1 MSNIEKI
8 KQLKELLDSGA
19 LTQEEFDL
27 EKNKILGKKNTS
39 SNKIFQPSYLFIFF
53 ILIGV
58 IGFTIYSQNEVTVED
73 SSVEL
78 FETTTTTT
86 EVITSSTSALA
97 TVEADLLVVDSLDD
111 AKKAVLKIN
120 TVSDI
125 VEISER
131 LSVES
136 LNVKGTGSGFL
147 ISEDGYIV
155 TNFHVIAGATNIS
168 VYSPFYN
175 KTVKASLIGY
185 SECDDIAVLKITK
198 NAFDESNYYFN
209 WSSEK
214 IKLSDEILNLS
225 FPLGDKETT
234 YLEGNISKERS
245 DGNQPWTAVE
255 KAFEHTAEIL
265 PGSSG
270 SPILDNKF
278 NIVGVAYAGNSFKQ
292 EFAIEGTYAK
302 EIIEG
307 LIKKENRVNFGFVLE
322 QYEGIGAYITSLNNQ
337 GIGFKA
343 GLRAGDIITKIGP
356 YDLSQESTLYTYC
369 KVLRTFSTND
379 EVDIEWYRISD
390 TYDYKSTLNG
400 PVVVNAIP
408 LNAVQYSKS
417 EIDNYFSLMKGER
430 LKIFNG
436 EVVITYNGDFSNT
449 QINTLKSAV
458 NKINENISIAQ
469 FQVIKLSENSNNY
482 GRIHYEFTNS
492 VQKMQNVDDDFFLSN
507 KKNESFFLQGCDW
520 SSPFGVC
527 SKATNRTLYKY
538 GTTYVTLTGMRPG
551 SEWFGEYGKS
561 FIGERSDYDE
571 VATQCMQNDMIIN
584 FLDSITL
591 GVFDFKNYED
601 SKSILFRKYC
611 NGEGSNF
618 VSNYD
623 AKMLQ
628 IHFDPRNIKPDPT
641 LQDLYNQFNISS

>member
-78 FETTTTTT
+78 FETTTTT

>member
-27 EKNKILGKKNTS
+27 EKNKILGKKNKS
-39 SNKIFQPSYLFIFF
+39 SNKILQPSYLFIIF

-58 IGFTIYSQNEVTVED
+58 IGFTIYSQNETMVED
-73 SSVEL
+73 SSIEL
-78 FETTTTTT
+78 FETTTTEVTT
-86 EVITSSTSALA
+86 TSSSTLA
-97 TVEADLLVVDSLDD
+97 TVEADSFVVGSLDD

-155 TNFHVIAGATNIS
+155 TNFHVIAGATNIN

-175 KTVKASLIGY
+175 KTVKASLVGY

-198 NAFDESNYYFN
+198 NAFEESIYYFN
-209 WSSEK
+209 WDSEK

-255 KAFEHTAEIL
+255 NAFEHTAEIL

-270 SPILDNKF
+270 SPILDKEF

-292 EFAIEGTYAK
+292 EFAIEGSYAK
-302 EIIEG
+302 EIIESI
-307 LIKKENRVNFGFVLE
+307 IKKENRVNFGFVLE

-356 YDLSQESTLYTYC
+356 YDLTQESSLYTYC
-369 KVLRTFSTND
+369 KVVRTTSD
-379 EVDIEWYRISD
+379 DEEVDIEWFRISD

-417 EIDNYFSLMKGER
+417 EIDNYFSLLNGET

-449 QINTLKSAV
+449 QINTLKAAV

-469 FQVIKLSENSNNY
+469 FLLVKLSDNTNKY
-482 GRIHYEFTNS
+482 GRIHFEFINS
-492 VQKMQNVDDDFFLSN
+492 PEKMQKVNDDFFFSHKYGSTYN
-507 KKNESFFLQGCDW
+507 TGCVW
-520 SSPFGVC
+520 ETSLGSC
-527 SKATNRTLYKY
+527 KEATSRSLYKY
-538 GTTYVTLTGMRPG
+538 GTTYVTLYNIRPG
-551 SEWFGEYGKS
+551 SEYFGEYGKS
-561 FIGERSDYDE
+561 FIGDRSDYDE
-571 VATQCMQNDMIIN
+571 VATQCMQNNMIQN
-584 FLDSITL
+584 FLHAITL
-591 GVFDFKNYED
+591 RVFDFKSYEE
-601 SKSILFRKYC
+601 SKSILFRQFC

-628 IHFDPRNIKPDPT
+628 IHFDPRNIKTKPT
-641 LQDLYNQFNISS
+641 LQDLYNQFDISS

>member
-19 LTQEEFDL
+19 LTQQEFDL
-27 EKNKILGKKNTS
+27 EKNKILGKKNKS
-39 SNKIFQPSYLFIFF
+39 SNKILQPSYLFIFF

-58 IGFTIYSQNEVTVED
+58 IGFTIYSQNETMVED
-73 SSVEL
+73 SSIEL
-78 FETTTTTT
+78 FETTTTEVTT
-86 EVITSSTSALA
+86 APSSNLA
-97 TVEADLLVVDSLDD
+97 TVEADSFVVGSLYD

-175 KTVKASLIGY
+175 KTVKASLVGY

-198 NAFDESNYYFN
+198 NAFEESNYYFN
-209 WSSEK
+209 WASEK
-214 IKLSDEILNLS
+214 IKLSDDILNLS

-245 DGNQPWTAVE
+245 DGNQAWTAVE
-255 KAFEHTAEIL
+255 NAFEHTAEIL

-270 SPILDNKF
+270 SPILNTNF

-292 EFAIEGTYAK
+292 EFAIEGVYAK
-302 EIIEG
+302 EIIES
-307 LIKKENRVNFGFVLE
+307 LIKRENRVNFGFVLE
-322 QYEGIGAYITSLNNQ
+322 QYEGIGAYISSLSDG
-337 GIGFKA
+337 GIGWNA
-343 GLRAGDIITKIGP
+343 GLRAGDIITQIGP

-379 EVDIEWYRISD
+379 EIDIEWYRISD

-400 PVVVNAIP
+400 PYVKNAIP

-417 EIDNYFSLMKGER
+417 EIDNYYSLIKDGRILVMQGDV
-430 LKIFNG
+430 I
-436 EVVITYNGDFSNT
+436 ITYDGSFNDL
-449 QINTLKSAV
+449 QINTLKSAI
-458 NKINENISIAQ
+458 KTINESISLAQ
-469 FQVIKLSENSNNY
+469 IKLLNIDENKNRY
-482 GRIHYEFTNS
+482 GRIHFEFSTNMVNIKS
-492 VQKMQNVDDDFFLSN
+492 VDENFFNQWSVT
-507 KKNESFFLQGCDW
+507 GCTWD
-520 SSPFGVC
+520 SEFGNSIGRFCNIVTGRG
-527 SKATNRTLYKY
+527 KFKY
-538 GTTYVTLTGMRPG
+538 GTTQVLLYAVRPG
-551 SEWFGEYGKS
+551 NDWFGEWAKNKYS
-561 FIGERSDYDE
+561 NTDTE
-571 VATQCMQNDMIIN
+571 AMTQCSQNSILGSLLRSL
-584 FLDSITL
+584 FLGEIK
-591 GVFDFKNYED
+591 FYFYEE
-601 SKSILFRKYC
+601 SKSILFREYC
-611 NGEGSNF
+611 NGEGSNYL
-618 VSNYD
+618 SNYD
-623 AKMLQ
+623 VKMLQ
-628 IHFDPRNIKPDPT
+628 IHFDPRNVKAKPT
-641 LQDLYNQFNISS
+641 LEDLYNQFDISA

>member
-19 LTQEEFDL
+19 LTQQEFDL
-27 EKNKILGKKNTS
+27 EKNKILGKKNKS
-39 SNKIFQPSYLFIFF
+39 SNKILQPSYLFIFF

-58 IGFTIYSQNEVTVED
+58 IGFTIYSQNETMVED
-73 SSVEL
+73 SSIEL
-78 FETTTTTT
+78 FETTTTEVTT
-86 EVITSSTSALA
+86 APSSNLA
-97 TVEADLLVVDSLDD
+97 TVEADSFVVGSLYD

-175 KTVKASLIGY
+175 KTVKASLVGY

-198 NAFDESNYYFN
+198 NAFEESNYYFN
-209 WSSEK
+209 WASEK
-214 IKLSDEILNLS
+214 IKLSDDILNLS

-245 DGNQPWTAVE
+245 DGNQAWTAVE
-255 KAFEHTAEIL
+255 NAFEHTAEIL

-270 SPILDNKF
+270 SPILNTNF

-292 EFAIEGTYAK
+292 EFAIEGVYAK
-302 EIIEG
+302 EIIES
-307 LIKKENRVNFGFVLE
+307 LIKRENRVNFGFVLE
-322 QYEGIGAYITSLNNQ
+322 QYEGIGAYISSLSDG
-337 GIGFKA
+337 GIGWNA
-343 GLRAGDIITKIGP
+343 GLRAGDIITQIGP

-379 EVDIEWYRISD
+379 EIDIEWYRISD

-400 PVVVNAIP
+400 PYVKNAIP

-417 EIDNYFSLMKGER
+417 EIDNYYSLIKDGRILVMQGDV
-430 LKIFNG
+430 I
-436 EVVITYNGDFSNT
+436 ITYDGSFNDL
-449 QINTLKSAV
+449 QINTLKSAI
-458 NKINENISIAQ
+458 KTINESISLAQ
-469 FQVIKLSENSNNY
+469 IKLLNIDENKNRY
-482 GRIHYEFTNS
+482 GRIHFEFSTNMVNIKS
-492 VQKMQNVDDDFFLSN
+492 VDENFFNQWSVT
-507 KKNESFFLQGCDW
+507 GCTWD
-520 SSPFGVC
+520 SEFGNSIGRFCNIVTGRG
-527 SKATNRTLYKY
+527 KFKY
-538 GTTYVTLTGMRPG
+538 GTTQVLLYAVRPG
-551 SEWFGEYGKS
+551 NDWFGEWAKNKYS
-561 FIGERSDYDE
+561 NTDTE
-571 VATQCMQNDMIIN
+571 AMTQCSQNSILGSLLRSLFLGEIN
-584 FLDSITL
+584 FYS
-591 GVFDFKNYED
+591 YEE
-601 SKSILFRKYC
+601 SKSILFREYC
-611 NGEGSNF
+611 NGEGSNYL
-618 VSNYD
+618 SNYD
-623 AKMLQ
+623 VKMLQ
-628 IHFDPRNIKPDPT
+628 IHFDPRNVKAKPT
-641 LQDLYNQFNISS
+641 LEDLYNQFDISA

>member
-27 EKNKILGKKNTS
+27 EKNKMLGKKNKN
-39 SNKIFQPSYLFIFF
+39 SNKILQPSYLFIIF

-58 IGFTIYSQNEVTVED
+58 IGFTIYSQNETMVED
-73 SSVEL
+73 SSIEL
-78 FETTTTTT
+78 FETTTTEVTT
-86 EVITSSTSALA
+86 TYSSTLA
-97 TVEADLLVVDSLDD
+97 TVEADSFVVGSLDD

-175 KTVKASLIGY
+175 KTVKASLVGY

-198 NAFDESNYYFN
+198 NAFEESNYYFN
-209 WSSEK
+209 WASEK
-214 IKLSDEILNLS
+214 IKLSDDILNLS

-245 DGNQPWTAVE
+245 DGNQAWTAVE
-255 KAFEHTAEIL
+255 NAFEHTAEIL

-270 SPILDNKF
+270 SPILNTNF

-292 EFAIEGTYAK
+292 EFAIEGVYAK
-302 EIIEG
+302 EIIES
-307 LIKKENRVNFGFVLE
+307 LIKRENRVNFGFVLE
-322 QYEGIGAYITSLNNQ
+322 QYEGIGAYISSISD
-337 GIGFKA
+337 GSIGWNA
-343 GLRAGDIITKIGP
+343 GLRAGDIITQIGP
-356 YDLSQESTLYTYC
+356 YDLSKESTLYTYC

-379 EVDIEWYRISD
+379 EIDIEWYRISD

-400 PVVVNAIP
+400 PYVKNAIP

-417 EIDNYFSLMKGER
+417 EIDNYYSLIKDGRILVMQGD
-430 LKIFNG
+430 
-436 EVVITYNGDFSNT
+436 VVITYDGSFNDL
-449 QINTLKSAV
+449 QISTLKNAIK
-458 NKINENISIAQ
+458 KINESISLAQ
-469 FQVIKLSENSNNY
+469 IKLLKKDENKNRY
-482 GRIHYEFTNS
+482 GRIHYEFSTNLATLKS
-492 VQKMQNVDDDFFLSN
+492 VDQNFFNQWSATGCTWDGEF
-507 KKNESFFLQGCDW
+507 KESTIYSLCDIV
-520 SSPFGVC
+520 SGRSEF
-527 SKATNRTLYKY
+527 KY
-538 GTTYVTLTGMRPG
+538 GTTKVSLFAVRPG
-551 SEWFGEYGKS
+551 NDWFGEWAKNRYSDTNTESMTQCSQNAVLKVLIDS
-561 FIGERSDYDE
+561 LFIGE
-571 VATQCMQNDMIIN
+571 N
-584 FLDSITL
+584 
-591 GVFDFKNYED
+591 VFYSYEE

-611 NGEGSNF
+611 NGEGSNYL
-618 VSNYD
+618 SNYD
-623 AKMLQ
+623 VKMLQ
-628 IHFDPRNIKPDPT
+628 IHFDPRNVKNKPT
-641 LQDLYNQFNISS
+641 LEDLYNQFDISA

>member
-8 KQLKELLDSGA
+8 KKLKELLDSGA

-27 EKNKILGKKNTS
+27 EKNKILGKKNKS
-39 SNKIFQPSYLFIFF
+39 SNKILQPSYLFIIF

-58 IGFTIYSQNEVTVED
+58 IGFTIYSQNETIVED
-73 SSVEL
+73 SSIEL
-78 FETTTTTT
+78 FETTTTEVTT
-86 EVITSSTSALA
+86 TSSSTLA
-97 TVEADLLVVDSLDD
+97 TVEADSFVVGSLDD

-175 KTVKASLIGY
+175 KTVKASLVGY

-198 NAFDESNYYFN
+198 NAFEESNYYFN
-209 WSSEK
+209 WDSEK

-234 YLEGNISKERS
+234 YLEGNISKEKS

-255 KAFEHTAEIL
+255 NAFEHTAEIL

-270 SPILDNKF
+270 SPILDKEF

-292 EFAIEGTYAK
+292 EFAIEGSYAK
-302 EIIEG
+302 EIIES

-356 YDLSQESTLYTYC
+356 YDLTQESSLYTYC
-369 KVLRTFSTND
+369 KVVRTTSD
-379 EVDIEWYRISD
+379 DEEVDIEWFRISD

-417 EIDNYFSLMKGER
+417 EIDNYFSLLNGET

-449 QINTLKSAV
+449 QINTLKAAV

-469 FQVIKLSENSNNY
+469 FLLVKLSENSNKY
-482 GRIHYEFTNS
+482 GRIHFEFVNS
-492 VQKMQNVDDDFFLSN
+492 LEKIQKVNDDFF
-507 KKNESFFLQGCDW
+507 SFHKYDSTYNIGCNWDT
-520 SSPFGVC
+520 SLGSC
-527 SKATNRTLYKY
+527 KEATSRSLYKY
-538 GTTYVTLTGMRPG
+538 GTTYVTLYSIRPG
-551 SEWFGEYGKS
+551 SEYFGEYGKS
-561 FIGERSDYDE
+561 FIGDRSDYDE
-571 VATQCMQNDMIIN
+571 VATQCMQNNMIQN
-584 FLDSITL
+584 FLHAITL
-591 GVFDFKNYED
+591 RVFDFKSYEE
-601 SKSILFRKYC
+601 SKSILFKQFC

-628 IHFDPRNIKPDPT
+628 IHFDPRNIKTKPT
-641 LQDLYNQFNISS
+641 LQDLYNQFDISS

>member
-27 EKNKILGKKNTS
+27 EKDKILGKKNKS

-78 FETTTTTT
+78 FETTTTT

>member
-19 LTQEEFDL
+19 LTQQEFDL
-27 EKNKILGKKNTS
+27 EKNKILGKKNKS
-39 SNKIFQPSYLFIFF
+39 SNKILQPSYLFIFF

-58 IGFTIYSQNEVTVED
+58 IGFTIYSQNETMVED
-73 SSVEL
+73 SSIEL
-78 FETTTTTT
+78 FETTTTEVTT
-86 EVITSSTSALA
+86 TSSSTLA
-97 TVEADLLVVDSLDD
+97 TVEADSFVVGSLYD

-175 KTVKASLIGY
+175 KTVKASLVGY

-198 NAFDESNYYFN
+198 NAFEESNYYFN
-209 WSSEK
+209 WASEK
-214 IKLSDEILNLS
+214 IKLSDDILNLS

-245 DGNQPWTAVE
+245 DGNQAWTAVE
-255 KAFEHTAEIL
+255 NAFEHTAEIL

-270 SPILDNKF
+270 SPILNTNF

-292 EFAIEGTYAK
+292 EFAIEGVYAK
-302 EIIEG
+302 EIIES
-307 LIKKENRVNFGFVLE
+307 LIKRENRVNFGFVLE
-322 QYEGIGAYITSLNNQ
+322 QYEGIGAYISSLSDG
-337 GIGFKA
+337 GIGWNA
-343 GLRAGDIITKIGP
+343 GLRAGDIITQIGP

-379 EVDIEWYRISD
+379 EIDIEWYRISD

-400 PVVVNAIP
+400 PYVKNAIP

-417 EIDNYFSLMKGER
+417 EIDNYYSLIKDGRILVMQGDV
-430 LKIFNG
+430 I
-436 EVVITYNGDFSNT
+436 ITYDGSFNDL
-449 QINTLKSAV
+449 QINTLKSAI
-458 NKINENISIAQ
+458 KTINESISLAQ
-469 FQVIKLSENSNNY
+469 IKLLNIDENKNRY
-482 GRIHYEFTNS
+482 GRIHFEFSTNMVNIKS
-492 VQKMQNVDDDFFLSN
+492 VDENFFNQWSVT
-507 KKNESFFLQGCDW
+507 GCTWD
-520 SSPFGVC
+520 SEFGNSIGRFCNIVTGRG
-527 SKATNRTLYKY
+527 KFKY
-538 GTTYVTLTGMRPG
+538 GTTQVLLYVVRPG
-551 SEWFGEYGKS
+551 NDWFGEWAKNTFS
-561 FIGERSDYDE
+561 NTDTE
-571 VATQCMQNDMIIN
+571 AMTQCSQNSILGSLLRSL
-584 FLDSITL
+584 FLGEIK
-591 GVFDFKNYED
+591 FYFYEE

-611 NGEGSNF
+611 NGEGSNYL
-618 VSNYD
+618 SNYD
-623 AKMLQ
+623 VKMLQ
-628 IHFDPRNIKPDPT
+628 IHFDPRNVKAKPT
-641 LQDLYNQFNISS
+641 LEDLYNQFDISA

>member
-19 LTQEEFDL
+19 LTQEEFDI

-39 SNKIFQPSYLFIFF
+39 SNKIFQPSYLFIVF

-58 IGFTIYSQNEVTVED
+58 IGFTIYSQNETTVED
-73 SSVEL
+73 SSIEL
-78 FETTTTTT
+78 FETTTTEITT
-86 EVITSSTSALA
+86 NSSSTSVA
-97 TVEADLLVVDSLDD
+97 VEADSFVVDSLDD

-147 ISEDGYIV
+147 VSDDGYIV

-175 KTVKASLIGY
+175 KTVKASLVGY

-198 NAFDESNYYFN
+198 NAFEESNYYFN
-209 WSSEK
+209 WASEK

-225 FPLGDKETT
+225 FPLGNKETT

-245 DGNQPWTAVE
+245 DGNQAWTAVE
-255 KAFEHTAEIL
+255 NAFEHTAEIL

-270 SPILDNKF
+270 SPILNTNF

-292 EFAIEGTYAK
+292 EFAIEGVYAK
-302 EIIEG
+302 EIIES

-322 QYEGIGAYITSLNNQ
+322 QYEGIGAYISSLSDG
-337 GIGFKA
+337 GIGWNA
-343 GLRAGDIITKIGP
+343 GLRAGDIITQIGP

-379 EVDIEWYRISD
+379 EIDIEWYRISD

-408 LNAVQYSKS
+408 LNAIQYSKS
-417 EIDNYFSLMKGER
+417 EIDNYFSLLSGET

-436 EVVITYNGDFSNT
+436 EVIITYNGDFSNT
-449 QINTLKSAV
+449 QINTLKAAV
-458 NKINENISIAQ
+458 NKVNENISLAQ
-469 FQVIKLSENSNNY
+469 FLVIKLSENSNDY
-482 GRIHYEFTNS
+482 GRIHFEFTNS
-492 VQKMQNVDDDFFLSN
+492 VEKMQKVDDDFFLSN
-507 KKNESFFLQGCDW
+507 KKNESFYLTGCNW
-520 SSPFGVC
+520 SSTTGIC
-527 SKATNRTLYKY
+527 SRATNRTLYKY
-538 GTTYVTLTGMRPG
+538 GTTYITLFGMRPG

-561 FIGERSDYDE
+561 FIGERTDYDE
-571 VATQCMQNDMIIN
+571 VATQCMQNDMIQN
-584 FLDSITL
+584 FIDSITL
-591 GVFDFKNYED
+591 RVFNFKSYEE

-628 IHFDPRNIKPDPT
+628 IHFDPRNVKTRPT